1 MGFSI
6 EILVQGRAVIDD
18 VAVDDGSIFSA
29 HQKGAIS
36 ALM

>member
-6 EILVQGRAVIDD
+6 EFLVQGPAAIDD
-18 VAVDDGSIFSA
+18 VAADDGSIFSA

-36 ALM
+36 ALV